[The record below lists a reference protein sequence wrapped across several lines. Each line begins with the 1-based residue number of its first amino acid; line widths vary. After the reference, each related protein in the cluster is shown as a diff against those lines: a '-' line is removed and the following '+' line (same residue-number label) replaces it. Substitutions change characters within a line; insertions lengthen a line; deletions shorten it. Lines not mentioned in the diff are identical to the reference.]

1 MQTIAA
7 QIESGD
13 LSRFHL
19 IYGEEPYLVR
29 YYKNKLKSL
38 LSNEGDDMNF
48 SYFEGSQ
55 ISLPEVS
62 SLGSTL
68 PFFAE
73 KRLILMENTE
83 LFKSSNEA
91 PEMLAGFPET
101 TYVVFIEKQIDK
113 RNRLYKWVQKNGCI
127 TECKT
132 RQERDLL
139 PWAAKYMR
147 SYGKSCS
154 RQTLEYLLSKTGFQM
169 DMIANELDKL
179 IGYAGDRQEIAN
191 ADVDAV
197 CSGQTVAKLFD
208 MIDAVIAGE
217 TEKVFLLY
225 GDLLELKEPP
235 PRILHLLGRH
245 INILLQIKEIGN
257 SLAANEAA
265 KKIGIPSFTIGKYKN
280 QAKHFTKNELLELL
294 ETRADYEERFKTG
307 RLSENLVAEIF
318 LIKTLTKCEKNGT
331 TIK

>member
-7 QIESGD
+7 QIKSGD

-19 IYGEEPYLVR
+19 IYGEEPYMIR
-29 YYKNKLKSL
+29 YYKNKLKAL
-38 LSNEGDDMNF
+38 LSNEGDDMNS

-55 ISLPEVS
+55 ISLSEVS

-73 KRLILMENTE
+73 NRLILMENTG
-83 LFKSSNEA
+83 LFKSSNEVS
-91 PEMLAGFPET
+91 EMLAGFPET
-101 TYVVFIEKQIDK
+101 TYVVFVEKQIDK
-113 RNRLYKWVQKNGCI
+113 RNRLYKWMQKNGCI
-127 TECKT
+127 TEC
-132 RQERDLL
+132 RMQQERELL
-139 PWAAKYMR
+139 PWAAKYIR
-147 SYGKSCS
+147 GRGKSCS
-154 RQTLEYLLSKTGFQM
+154 GQTLEYLLSKTGFQM
-169 DMIANELDKL
+169 DMIVNELDKL
-179 IGYAGDRQEIAN
+179 TSYAGDRQEITN
-191 ADVDAV
+191 TDVDAV
-197 CSGQTVAKLFD
+197 CSGQTVGKIFD

-217 TEKVFLLY
+217 NEKVFRLY

-245 INILLQIKEIGN
+245 INILVQVREIGN
-257 SLAANEAA
+257 SLTANEAA

-280 QAKHFTKNELLELL
+280 QAKHFTKNELLDLL

-307 RLSENLVAEIF
+307 RLDENLVAEIF

-331 TIK
+331 NIK